1 MRKTAAVEVRSGREM
16 FTIVNEEAAELSLL
30 IVDALAIRLK
40 SLYVRKLHPFKE

>member
-1 MRKTAAVEVRSGREM
+1 M
-16 FTIVNEEAAELSLL
+16 FTIVNEEAELSLL